1 MLTIR
6 ISFEKRA
13 EAAYISLLDLQRV
26 FQRVL
31 KRSGLPV
38 YYTQGFNPHISL
50 SFASPLSLGQESLCE
65 SCEIKTEQEAP
76 DLEAWKH
83 ALQPF
88 MPKGITILSVAPAV
102 QKSSDIAM
110 ADYTLTLPLHAK
122 EALDAYNE
130 AETAV
135 VSKKTK
141 RGSKDID
148 LKEYLPKLAYST
160 QGDTLRFEV
169 QLPCAAGEGVNL
181 NPALLLEHLQKTH
194 ELPPWQCEVLRT
206 QLYTKS
212 GEKFC

>member
-38 YYTQGFNPHISL
+38 YYTQGFNPHIYL

-65 SCEIKTEQEAP
+65 SCEIKTAEESP
-76 DLEAWKH
+76 DLDAWKA

-88 MPKGITILSVAPAV
+88 MPKGINILSVTPAV
-102 QKSSDIAM
+102 QKSSDIAL
-110 ADYTLTLPLHAK
+110 ADYTLTLPVEAK
-122 EALDAYNE
+122 AALDAYNE

-141 RGSKDID
+141 RGAKEID
-148 LKEYLPKLAYST
+148 LKQYLPCIAYT
-160 QGDTLRFEV
+160 QVDGALRFDLR
-169 QLPCAAGEGVNL
+169 LPCASGEGVNL

-194 ELPPWQCEVLRT
+194 AIPPWQCEVLRT

-212 GEKFC
+212 GEIFC